1 MPRTIRFAHPDPDQL
16 GHSLTTTARGAG
28 VASRRQAGSPSALL
42 SESDPQ

>member
-28 VASRRQAGSPSALL
+28 VASRRQVPVPPRWLPLSPSA
-42 SESDPQ
+42 